1 MQCHKWLPTA
11 YWYSW
16 GSWALL
22 ALAKRGRARPSQKE
36 SNRKA
41 PDRKAGAF
49 LLSGRVLKELFEVT
63 GADLVLEALEEEGV
77 DLIFGYP
84 GGANL
89 PIYQRLPE
97 HPKLK
102 HILVRH
108 EQGAAHMADG
118 YARACGRP
126 GVVFATS
133 GPGAL
138 NLVTGLCTAYMDSV
152 PMIAITGQV
161 NSTQVGRDA
170 FQESDVIGAT
180 SSVTKH
186 SYLVTDIA
194 QLPRVIHEAFHIATT
209 GRPGPVLIDICKD
222 VQMAEAESAPRAPF
236 RLAGYHLNGHVKLED
251 AKVAAQAL
259 ARAERPVILAGH
271 GVLLSHAEQAL
282 LDVAEKS
289 GVPVGTTL
297 LGIGGFP
304 VNHPLSLHMTGFMG
318 TGWCL
323 KAVQN
328 ADVLMMVGMRV
339 DDRVTARLADF
350 APKVTTFIH
359 VDIDGSEMGK
369 NVRPHI
375 ELVAD
380 ARNALEAILPHID
393 SVDERRG
400 AWLTQI
406 DAWREEHPLRY
417 THSNGHLQPQDVL
430 IDMYKR
436 CRNEAVVV
444 ADVGQ
449 NQIWAAL
456 WWNYDRPGLF
466 INSGGAG
473 TMGFALPAAIGAKFA
488 RPDLDVWCVAGEGG
502 FVMTAQELSVAV
514 EHQLDIKIVLLNN
527 FSLGMVR
534 QFQDDFYGGV
544 RSQVELTHIP
554 DFVKLADA
562 YGLPGVRVDKLADV
576 GPAMDAAVRTK
587 GPFLIDFRIDP
598 EANVYPIVP
607 LGESLNDFWEAPQ
620 Q

>member
-1 MQCHKWLPTA
+1 MI
-11 YWYSW
+11 
-16 GSWALL
+16 
-22 ALAKRGRARPSQKE
+22 
-36 SNRKA
+36 
-41 PDRKAGAF
+41 
-49 LLSGRVLKELFEVT
+49 
-63 GADLVLEALEEEGV
+63 LEALEREGV
-77 DLIFGYP
+77 EYIFGYP

-89 PIYQRLPE
+89 PIYQHLPE
-97 HPKLK
+97 HPRLK

-118 YARACGRP
+118 YARACGKP
-126 GVVFATS
+126 GIVFATS

-138 NLVTGLCTAYMDSV
+138 NLVTGLATAYMDSV

-161 NSTQVGRDA
+161 ASTQVGRDA
-170 FQESDVIGAT
+170 FQETDVIGAT

-186 SYLVTDIA
+186 SYLVTSID

-222 VQMAEAESAPRAPF
+222 VQQANAELITME
-236 RLAGYHLNGHVKLED
+236 RLDIPGYQLNGHVDLVRAGE
-251 AKVAAQAL
+251 AARAVAG
-259 ARAERPVILAGH
+259 AERPVILAGH
-271 GVLLSHAEQAL
+271 GVILSHAEAEL
-282 LDVAEKS
+282 REFAEKA
-289 GVPVGTTL
+289 GAPVGTTL
-297 LGIGGFP
+297 LGVGAFP

-318 TGWCL
+318 TGWNL

-350 APKVTTFIH
+350 APKVKTFIH
-359 VDIDGSEMGK
+359 IDIDGSEMGK

-380 ARNALEAILPHID
+380 AKNALEAMTPEIGELH
-393 SVDERRG
+393 EGRG
-400 AWLTQI
+400 QWFSQI
-406 DAWREEHPLRY
+406 DAWREEHPLKY

-430 IDMYKR
+430 IDMYRR
-436 CRNEAVVV
+436 CRGEAIVV

-466 INSGGAG
+466 LNSGGSG

-488 RPDLDVWCVAGEGG
+488 RPDKAVWCVAGEGG

-514 EHQLDIKIVLLNN
+514 EHQLDVKIVLLNN

-544 RSQVELTHIP
+544 RSQSDLTHMP

-562 YGLPGVRVDKLADV
+562 YGLPAIRVDRFEEI
-576 GPAMDAAVRTK
+576 GPAMDAAEKTK

-607 LGESLNDFWEAPQ
+607 LGKSLNDFWEAPESNA
-620 Q
+620 

>member
-1 MQCHKWLPTA
+1 M
-11 YWYSW
+11 
-16 GSWALL
+16 
-22 ALAKRGRARPSQKE
+22 
-36 SNRKA
+36 
-41 PDRKAGAF
+41 
-49 LLSGRVLKELFEVT
+49 
-63 GADLVLEALEEEGV
+63 VLEALEREGV
-77 DLIFGYP
+77 DYIFGYP

-89 PIYQRLPE
+89 PIYQHLHE
-97 HPKLK
+97 FPKLK

-152 PMIAITGQV
+152 PMVAITGQV
-161 NSTQVGRDA
+161 VSTQVGRDA

-186 SYLVTDIA
+186 SYLVTKID

-222 VQMAEAESAPRAPF
+222 VQQAEAERVTPD
-236 RLAGYHLNGHVKLED
+236 RLEIPGYKLNGHVSLER
-251 AKVAAQAL
+251 AQHAAEAL
-259 ARAERPVILAGH
+259 SKAERPVILAGH
-271 GVLLSHAEQAL
+271 GVLLSHAEAQL
-282 LDVAEKS
+282 QELAEATAT
-289 GVPVGTTL
+289 PVGTTL
-297 LGIGGFP
+297 LGIGAFP
-304 VNHPLSLHMTGFMG
+304 VKHPLSLHMTGFMG
-318 TGWCL
+318 TGWNL

-328 ADVLMMVGMRV
+328 ADLLMMVGMRV

-350 APKVTTFIH
+350 APKVKTFIH
-359 VDIDGSEMGK
+359 IDIDGSEMGK

-380 ARNALEAILPHID
+380 AKQALGAMRTHIG
-393 SVDERRG
+393 SLNEGR
-400 AWLTQI
+400 AEWLNQI
-406 DAWREEHPLRY
+406 DRWREEHPLRY
-417 THSNGHLQPQDVL
+417 KHSNGQLQPQDVL
-430 IDMYKR
+430 VDMYR
-436 CRNEAVVV
+436 RAHSEAIVV

-473 TMGFALPAAIGAKFA
+473 TMGFALPAALGAKFA
-488 RPDLDVWCVAGEGG
+488 RPDLPVWCVAGEGG

-514 EHQLDIKIVLLNN
+514 EHQLDVKIVLLNN

-544 RSQVELTHIP
+544 RSQVDLTHMP
-554 DFVKLADA
+554 DFVKLSEA
-562 YGLPGVRVDKLADV
+562 YGMPAIRVEKFEDIA
-576 GPAMDAAVRTK
+576 PAFDAAERTR

-607 LGESLNDFWEAPQ
+607 LGKSLNEFWEMPEK
-620 Q
+620 

>member
-1 MQCHKWLPTA
+1 MI
-11 YWYSW
+11 
-16 GSWALL
+16 
-22 ALAKRGRARPSQKE
+22 
-36 SNRKA
+36 
-41 PDRKAGAF
+41 
-49 LLSGRVLKELFEVT
+49 
-63 GADLVLEALEEEGV
+63 LEALEREGV
-77 DLIFGYP
+77 EYIFGYP

-89 PIYQRLPE
+89 PIYQHLHE
-97 HPKLK
+97 HPKVK

-118 YARACGRP
+118 YARACGKP

-138 NLVTGLCTAYMDSV
+138 NLVTGLATAYMDSV

-161 NSTQVGRDA
+161 ASTQVGRDA
-170 FQESDVIGAT
+170 FQETDVIGAT

-186 SYLVTDIA
+186 SYLVTHIS

-222 VQMAEAESAPRAPF
+222 VQQADAERITPE
-236 RLAGYHLNGHVKLED
+236 RLEIPGYQLNGHVDLDHARE
-251 AKVAAQAL
+251 AARAL
-259 ARAERPVILAGH
+259 AGAERPVILAGH
-271 GVLLSHAEQAL
+271 GVLLSRAEPEL
-282 LDVAEKS
+282 RTFAEKA
-289 GVPVGTTL
+289 GAPVGTTL
-297 LGIGGFP
+297 LGIGAFP

-318 TGWCL
+318 TGWNL

-350 APKVTTFIH
+350 APKVKTFIH
-359 VDIDGSEMGK
+359 IDIDGSEMGK

-380 ARNALEAILPHID
+380 ARNALEAMTPHV
-393 SVDERRG
+393 SALHEGRG
-400 AWLTQI
+400 RWLSQI
-406 DAWREEHPLRY
+406 DAWREEHPLKY
-417 THSNGHLQPQDVL
+417 THSNGRLQPQDVL
-430 IDMYKR
+430 IDMYRR
-436 CRNEAVVV
+436 CHNDAIVV

-456 WWNYDRPGLF
+456 WWNYDRPGMFL
-466 INSGGAG
+466 NSGGSG
-473 TMGFALPAAIGAKFA
+473 TMGFALPAAIGAKFG
-488 RPDLDVWCVAGEGG
+488 RPDKAVWCVAGEGG

-514 EHQLDIKIVLLNN
+514 EHQLDVKIVLLNN

-544 RSQVELTHIP
+544 RSQSDLTHMP
-554 DFVKLADA
+554 DFVKLSDA
-562 YGLPGVRVDKLADV
+562 YGMPAIRVDKFEEIA
-576 GPAMDAAVRTK
+576 PALDAAEKTK

-607 LGESLNDFWEAPQ
+607 LGKSLNDFWEAPN
-620 Q
+620 

>member
-1 MQCHKWLPTA
+1 
-11 YWYSW
+11 
-16 GSWALL
+16 
-22 ALAKRGRARPSQKE
+22 
-36 SNRKA
+36 
-41 PDRKAGAF
+41 
-49 LLSGRVLKELFEVT
+49 VT
-63 GADLVLEALEEEGV
+63 GADLVLEALEDEGV

-222 VQMAEAESAPRAPF
+222 VQMAEAERTPRAPF
-236 RLAGYHLNGHVKLED
+236 SLAGYHLNGHVQLED
-251 AKVAAQAL
+251 ARIAAQAL
-259 ARAERPVILAGH
+259 AKAERPVILAGH

-282 LDVAEKS
+282 LDVAEKA

-380 ARNALEAILPHID
+380 ARNALEAMLPHID
-393 SVDERRG
+393 SVDQGRG

-576 GPAMDAAVRTK
+576 GPAMDAAQRTK

-607 LGESLNDFWEAPQ
+607 LGKSLNDFWEAPQ

>member
-1 MQCHKWLPTA
+1 MI
-11 YWYSW
+11 
-16 GSWALL
+16 
-22 ALAKRGRARPSQKE
+22 
-36 SNRKA
+36 
-41 PDRKAGAF
+41 
-49 LLSGRVLKELFEVT
+49 
-63 GADLVLEALEEEGV
+63 LEALEREGV
-77 DLIFGYP
+77 EHIFGYP

-89 PIYQRLPE
+89 PIYQHLPE
-97 HPKLK
+97 HPRLK
-102 HILVRH
+102 HVLVRH

-118 YARACGRP
+118 YARASGRP

-161 NSTQVGRDA
+161 PSTVVGRDA

-186 SYLVTDIA
+186 SYLVTSID

-209 GRPGPVLIDICKD
+209 GRPGPVLIDICRD
-222 VQMAEAESAPRAPF
+222 VQQANAERVTPE
-236 RLAGYHLNGHVKLED
+236 RLEIPGYKLNGHVDLD
-251 AKVAAQAL
+251 GARQAAEAL
-259 ARAERPVILAGH
+259 SSAERPVILAGH
-271 GVLLSHAEQAL
+271 GVILSHAESQL
-282 LDVAEKS
+282 QSVAEAA
-289 GVPVGTTL
+289 VTPVGTTL

-304 VNHPLSLHMTGFMG
+304 VKHPLSLHMTGFMG
-318 TGWCL
+318 TGYCL

-339 DDRVTARLADF
+339 DDRVTAKLAEF
-350 APKVTTFIH
+350 APKVKTFIH

-380 ARNALEAILPHID
+380 AKAALGAILPHID
-393 SVDERRG
+393 GVNESRR

-406 DAWREEHPLRY
+406 DRWREEHPLRY
-417 THSNGHLQPQDVL
+417 KHSNGQLQPQDVL
-430 IDMYKR
+430 LDMYR
-436 CRNEAVVV
+436 RANNEAIVV

-473 TMGFALPAAIGAKFA
+473 TMGFALPAAIGAKFG
-488 RPDLDVWCVAGEGG
+488 RPDVPVWCVAGEGG

-514 EHQLDIKIVLLNN
+514 EHQLDVKVVLLNN

-544 RSQVELTHIP
+544 RSQVDLTHMP
-554 DFVKLADA
+554 DFVKLAEA
-562 YGLPGVRVDKLADV
+562 YGMPALRVDRFDDIA
-576 GPAMDAAVRTK
+576 PSFDAAQRTK

-607 LGESLNDFWEAPQ
+607 IGKSLNEFWEHPES
-620 Q
+620 

>member
-1 MQCHKWLPTA
+1 MKL
-11 YWYSW
+11 
-16 GSWALL
+16 
-22 ALAKRGRARPSQKE
+22 
-36 SNRKA
+36 
-41 PDRKAGAF
+41 
-49 LLSGRVLKELFEVT
+49 T
-63 GADLVLEALEEEGV
+63 GADMVLEALEQEGV

-89 PIYQRLPE
+89 PIYQRLPD

-186 SYLVTDIA
+186 SYLVTHLS
-194 QLPRVIHEAFHIATT
+194 QLPHVIHEAFHIATT

-222 VQMAEAESAPRAPF
+222 VQMAEAERIPRKTVDIP
-236 RLAGYHLNGHVKLED
+236 GYHLNGHVQLD
-251 AKVAAQAL
+251 RAQVAAAAL
-259 ARAERPVILAGH
+259 ANAERPVILAGH
-271 GVLLSHAEQAL
+271 GVLLSHAEEAL
-282 LDVAEKS
+282 LELAEKA

-297 LGIGGFP
+297 LGIGAFP

-339 DDRVTARLADF
+339 DDRVTAKLADF
-350 APKVTTFIH
+350 APKVKTFIH

-380 ARNALEAILPHID
+380 AKNALEAMLPHVV
-393 SVDERRG
+393 SVDEGRG

-436 CRNEAVVV
+436 CDNEAIVV

-488 RPDLDVWCVAGEGG
+488 RPDVPVWCVAGEGG

-514 EHQLDIKIVLLNN
+514 EHNLDIKIVLLNN

-544 RSQVELTHIP
+544 RSQVDLTHMP
-554 DFVKLADA
+554 DFVKLAEA
-562 YGLPGVRVDKLADV
+562 YGLPAVRVDKLADV
-576 GPAMDAAVRTK
+576 GPAMDAAERTK

-607 LGESLNDFWEAPQ
+607 LGKGLNEFWEAPIGE
-620 Q
+620 

>member
-1 MQCHKWLPTA
+1 MI
-11 YWYSW
+11 
-16 GSWALL
+16 
-22 ALAKRGRARPSQKE
+22 
-36 SNRKA
+36 
-41 PDRKAGAF
+41 
-49 LLSGRVLKELFEVT
+49 
-63 GADLVLEALEEEGV
+63 LEALEREGV
-77 DLIFGYP
+77 EYIFGYP

-89 PIYQRLPE
+89 PIYQHLHE

-118 YARACGRP
+118 YARACGKP

-138 NLVTGLCTAYMDSV
+138 NLVTGLATAYMDSV

-161 NSTQVGRDA
+161 ASTQVGRDA
-170 FQESDVIGAT
+170 FQETDVIGAT

-186 SYLVTDIA
+186 SYLVTNIA

-222 VQMAEAESAPRAPF
+222 VQQADAERVTPE
-236 RLAGYHLNGHVKLED
+236 RLEIPGYQLNGHVDLARARE
-251 AKVAAQAL
+251 AAHAL
-259 ARAERPVILAGH
+259 ANAERPVILAGH
-271 GVLLSHAEQAL
+271 GVLLSRAEPELRAF
-282 LDVAEKS
+282 AEKA
-289 GVPVGTTL
+289 GAPVGTTL
-297 LGIGGFP
+297 LGIGAFP

-318 TGWCL
+318 TGWNL

-350 APKVTTFIH
+350 APKVKTFIH
-359 VDIDGSEMGK
+359 IDIDGSEMGK

-380 ARNALEAILPHID
+380 ARNALEAMTPHVGALD
-393 SVDERRG
+393 AGRG
-400 AWLTQI
+400 KWLAQI
-406 DAWREEHPLRY
+406 DAWREEHPLKY
-417 THSNGHLQPQDVL
+417 THSNGRLQPQDVL

-436 CRNEAVVV
+436 CHSEAIVV

-456 WWNYDRPGLF
+456 WWNYDRPGMFL
-466 INSGGAG
+466 NSGGSG
-473 TMGFALPAAIGAKFA
+473 TMGFALPAAIGAKFG
-488 RPDLDVWCVAGEGG
+488 RPEKAVWCVAGEGG

-514 EHQLDIKIVLLNN
+514 EHQLDVKIVLLNN

-544 RSQVELTHIP
+544 RSQSELTHMP
-554 DFVKLADA
+554 DFVKLSDA
-562 YGLPGVRVDKLADV
+562 YGMPAIRVDKFEEI
-576 GPAMDAAVRTK
+576 GPAFDLAEKTK

-607 LGESLNDFWEAPQ
+607 LGKSLNDFWEAPN
-620 Q
+620 

>member
-1 MQCHKWLPTA
+1 MKL
-11 YWYSW
+11 
-16 GSWALL
+16 
-22 ALAKRGRARPSQKE
+22 
-36 SNRKA
+36 
-41 PDRKAGAF
+41 
-49 LLSGRVLKELFEVT
+49 T
-63 GADLVLEALEEEGV
+63 GADMVLEALEQEGV

-89 PIYQRLPE
+89 PIYQRLPD

-186 SYLVTDIA
+186 SYLVTHLS
-194 QLPRVIHEAFHIATT
+194 QLPHVIHEAFHIATT

-222 VQMAEAESAPRAPF
+222 VQMAEAERIPRKTVDIP
-236 RLAGYHLNGHVKLED
+236 GYHLNGHVQLD
-251 AKVAAQAL
+251 RAQVAAAAL
-259 ARAERPVILAGH
+259 ANAERPVILAGH
-271 GVLLSHAEQAL
+271 GVLLSHAEEAL
-282 LDVAEKS
+282 LELAEKA

-297 LGIGGFP
+297 LGIGAFP

-339 DDRVTARLADF
+339 DDRVTAKLADF
-350 APKVTTFIH
+350 APKVKTFIH

-380 ARNALEAILPHID
+380 AKNALEAMLPHVV
-393 SVDERRG
+393 SVDEGRG

-436 CRNEAVVV
+436 CDNEAIVV

-488 RPDLDVWCVAGEGG
+488 RPHVPVWCVAGEGG

-514 EHQLDIKIVLLNN
+514 EHNLDIKIVLLNN

-544 RSQVELTHIP
+544 RSQVDLTHMP
-554 DFVKLADA
+554 DFVKLAEA
-562 YGLPGVRVDKLADV
+562 YGLPAVRVDKLADV
-576 GPAMDAAVRTK
+576 GPAMDAAERTK

-607 LGESLNDFWEAPQ
+607 LGKGLNEFWEAPIGE
-620 Q
+620 

>member
-1 MQCHKWLPTA
+1 M
-11 YWYSW
+11 
-16 GSWALL
+16 
-22 ALAKRGRARPSQKE
+22 
-36 SNRKA
+36 
-41 PDRKAGAF
+41 
-49 LLSGRVLKELFEVT
+49 T
-63 GADLVLEALEEEGV
+63 GADMVLEALEREGV
-77 DLIFGYP
+77 ELIFGYP

-89 PIYQRLPE
+89 PIYQRLPG
-97 HPKLK
+97 HPKLR

-118 YARACGRP
+118 YARACGKP

-186 SYLVTDIA
+186 SYLVTKID

-222 VQMAEAESAPRAPF
+222 VQQAEAENVPPE
-236 RLAGYHLNGHVKLED
+236 RLEIPGYRLNGHVDLD
-251 AKVAAQAL
+251 RAKEAAIAL
-259 ARAERPVILAGH
+259 ATAERPVVLAGH
-271 GVLLSHAEQAL
+271 GVLLSHAEEAL
-282 LDVAEKS
+282 RELAERAA
-289 GVPVGTTL
+289 VPVGTTL
-297 LGIGGFP
+297 LGIGAFP

-318 TGWCL
+318 TGWNL

-339 DDRVTARLADF
+339 DDRVTAKLADF

-359 VDIDGSEMGK
+359 IDIDGSEMGK
-369 NVRPHI
+369 NVRPQI

-380 ARNALEAILPHID
+380 AKQALNAMLPHLPEPD
-393 SVDERRG
+393 KNRG
-400 AWLTQI
+400 TWLAQI

-436 CRNEAVVV
+436 CRNEAIVV

-466 INSGGAG
+466 LNSGGSG

-488 RPDLDVWCVAGEGG
+488 RPELPVWCVAGEGG

-514 EHQLDIKIVLLNN
+514 EHQLDVKIVLLNN

-544 RSQVELTHIP
+544 RSQVDLTHMP
-554 DFVKLADA
+554 DFVKLAEA
-562 YGLPGVRVDKLADV
+562 YGLPAMRVEKFSEIA
-576 GPAMDAAVRTK
+576 PAMDAAERTK

-607 LGESLNDFWEAPQ
+607 LGKSLNDFWEAPEQ
-620 Q
+620 

>member
-1 MQCHKWLPTA
+1 M
-11 YWYSW
+11 
-16 GSWALL
+16 
-22 ALAKRGRARPSQKE
+22 
-36 SNRKA
+36 
-41 PDRKAGAF
+41 
-49 LLSGRVLKELFEVT
+49 
-63 GADLVLEALEEEGV
+63 VLEALEREGV
-77 DLIFGYP
+77 EYIFGYP

-89 PIYQRLPE
+89 PIYQRLAG
-97 HPKLK
+97 HPALK

-118 YARACGRP
+118 YARACGKA

-152 PMIAITGQV
+152 PMVAITGQV
-161 NSTQVGRDA
+161 NSNQVGRDA

-186 SYLVTDIA
+186 SYLVTSID
-194 QLPRVIHEAFHIATT
+194 QLPRVVHEAFHIATT

-222 VQMAEAESAPRAPF
+222 VQMAEAERVTPE
-236 RLAGYHLNGHVKLED
+236 RLEIPGYRLNGHVDLHD
-251 AKVAAQAL
+251 ARIAAQAL
-259 ARAERPVILAGH
+259 AGAERPVILAGH
-271 GVLLSHAEQAL
+271 GVLLSHAEPEL
-282 LDVAEKS
+282 LKFAEKA

-297 LGIGGFP
+297 LGIGAFP
-304 VNHPLSLHMTGFMG
+304 VDHPLSLHMTGFMG
-318 TGWCL
+318 TGWNL

-328 ADVLMMVGMRV
+328 ADVLMFVGMRV

-350 APKVTTFIH
+350 APNVKTFIH

-380 ARNALEAILPHID
+380 ARLALEAMASHVGQVHPG
-393 SVDERRG
+393 RG
-400 AWLTQI
+400 TWFAQI

-417 THSNGHLQPQDVL
+417 TRSNGHLQPQDVL
-430 IDMYKR
+430 VDMYRR
-436 CRNEAVVV
+436 CRSEAIVV

-456 WWNYDRPGLF
+456 WWNYDKPGLF

-473 TMGFALPAAIGAKFA
+473 TMGFALPAAIGAKFG
-488 RPDLDVWCVAGEGG
+488 RPDKAVWCVACEGG
-502 FVMTAQELSVAV
+502 FVMTSQELSVAV

-544 RSQVELTHIP
+544 RSQVDLTHMP
-554 DFVKLADA
+554 DFVKLAEA
-562 YGLPGVRVDKLADV
+562 YGLPAVRVDKLSDV
-576 GPAMDAAVRTK
+576 GPALDAAERTR

-607 LGESLNDFWEAPQ
+607 LGKSLNDFWEAPTK
-620 Q
+620 

>member
-1 MQCHKWLPTA
+1 MI
-11 YWYSW
+11 
-16 GSWALL
+16 
-22 ALAKRGRARPSQKE
+22 
-36 SNRKA
+36 
-41 PDRKAGAF
+41 
-49 LLSGRVLKELFEVT
+49 
-63 GADLVLEALEEEGV
+63 LEALEREGV
-77 DLIFGYP
+77 EFIFGYP

-89 PIYQRLPE
+89 PIYQHLPE

-118 YARACGRP
+118 YARACGKP

-138 NLVTGLCTAYMDSV
+138 NLVTGLATAYMDSV

-161 NSTQVGRDA
+161 ASTQVGRDA
-170 FQESDVIGAT
+170 FQETDVIGAT

-186 SYLVTDIA
+186 SYLVTNID
-194 QLPRVIHEAFHIATT
+194 QLPRVIHEAFHIAST

-222 VQMAEAESAPRAPF
+222 VQQASAERINTE
-236 RLAGYHLNGHVKLED
+236 RLDIPGYQLNGHVNLDHARE
-251 AKVAAQAL
+251 AARAVAN
-259 ARAERPVILAGH
+259 AERPVILAGH
-271 GVLLSHAEQAL
+271 GVILSHAEAEL
-282 LDVAEKS
+282 REFAEKA
-289 GVPVGTTL
+289 GAPVGTTL
-297 LGIGGFP
+297 LGIGAFP

-318 TGWCL
+318 TGWNL

-350 APKVTTFIH
+350 APKVKTFIH
-359 VDIDGSEMGK
+359 IDIDGSEMGK

-380 ARNALEAILPHID
+380 AKNALEAMTPHIG
-393 SVDERRG
+393 ELHEGRG
-400 AWLTQI
+400 QWFSQI
-406 DAWREEHPLRY
+406 DAWREEHPLKY

-430 IDMYKR
+430 IDMYRR
-436 CRNEAVVV
+436 CRSEAIVV

-466 INSGGAG
+466 LNSGGSG
-473 TMGFALPAAIGAKFA
+473 TMGFALPAAIGAKIG
-488 RPDLDVWCVAGEGG
+488 RPDADVWCVAGEGG

-544 RSQVELTHIP
+544 RSQSELTHMP

-562 YGLPGVRVDKLADV
+562 YGMPAVRVDTFEEI
-576 GPAMDAAVRTK
+576 GPALDAAERTK

-607 LGESLNDFWEAPQ
+607 LGKGLNDFWEAPDK
-620 Q
+620 

>member
-1 MQCHKWLPTA
+1 MI
-11 YWYSW
+11 
-16 GSWALL
+16 
-22 ALAKRGRARPSQKE
+22 
-36 SNRKA
+36 
-41 PDRKAGAF
+41 
-49 LLSGRVLKELFEVT
+49 
-63 GADLVLEALEEEGV
+63 LEALEREGV
-77 DLIFGYP
+77 EYIFGYP

-89 PIYQRLPE
+89 PIYQHLLE
-97 HPKLK
+97 FPKLK

-118 YARACGRP
+118 YARACGKP

-152 PMIAITGQV
+152 PMVAITGQV
-161 NSTQVGRDA
+161 VSTQVGRDA

-186 SYLVTDIA
+186 SYLVTKID

-222 VQMAEAESAPRAPF
+222 VQQAQAERVTPE
-236 RLAGYHLNGHVKLED
+236 RLEIPGYKLNGHVDLEL
-251 AKVAAQAL
+251 AKRAADVL
-259 ARAERPVILAGH
+259 AAAERPVMLAGH
-271 GVLLSHAEQAL
+271 GVLLSHAENQL
-282 LDVAEKS
+282 IDLAEKA
-289 GVPVGTTL
+289 GVPTGTTL
-297 LGIGGFP
+297 LGIGAFP

-318 TGWCL
+318 TGWNL

-339 DDRVTARLADF
+339 DDRVTAKLADF
-350 APKVTTFIH
+350 APKVKTFIH

-369 NVRPHI
+369 NVRSHI

-380 ARNALEAILPHID
+380 AKQALEAVIPH
-393 SVDERRG
+393 VGKLNEGRG
-400 AWLTQI
+400 QWLAQI

-417 THSNGHLQPQDVL
+417 NRSNGHLQPQDVL

-436 CRNEAVVV
+436 CRNEAIVV

-466 INSGGAG
+466 LNSGGSG

-488 RPDLDVWCVAGEGG
+488 RPELPVYCVAGEGG

-514 EHQLDIKIVLLNN
+514 EHQVDVKIVLLNN

-544 RSQVELTHIP
+544 RSQVDLTHMP
-554 DFVKLADA
+554 DFVKLCEA
-562 YGLPGVRVDKLADV
+562 YGLPAVRVDKLSEVAGAFDK
-576 GPAMDAAVRTK
+576 AEKTR

-607 LGESLNDFWEAPQ
+607 LGKSLNDFWEAPEQ
-620 Q
+620 

>member
-1 MQCHKWLPTA
+1 VVE
-11 YWYSW
+11 
-16 GSWALL
+16 
-22 ALAKRGRARPSQKE
+22 QK
-36 SNRKA
+36 
-41 PDRKAGAF
+41 
-49 LLSGRVLKELFEVT
+49 VT
-63 GADLVLEALEEEGV
+63 GADMVLEALEREGV
-77 DLIFGYP
+77 ELIFGYP

-89 PIYQRLPE
+89 PIYQRLPT

-118 YARACGRP
+118 YARACGKP

-186 SYLVTDIA
+186 SYLVTKID

-222 VQMAEAESAPRAPF
+222 VQQAEAESIPRE
-236 RLAGYHLNGHVKLED
+236 RLEIPGYKLNGHVDLD
-251 AKVAAQAL
+251 RAKEAAIAL
-259 ARAERPVILAGH
+259 ATAERPVVLAGH
-271 GVLLSHAEQAL
+271 GVILSHAEEAL
-282 LDVAEKS
+282 RELAERAA
-289 GVPVGTTL
+289 VPVGTTL
-297 LGIGGFP
+297 LGIGAFP

-318 TGWCL
+318 TGWNL

-339 DDRVTARLADF
+339 DDRVTAKLADF
-350 APKVTTFIH
+350 APQVKTFIH

-369 NVRPHI
+369 NVRPQI

-380 ARNALEAILPHID
+380 AKQAINAILPHLP
-393 SVDERRG
+393 EPEKGRG
-400 AWLTQI
+400 TWLAQI

-436 CRNEAVVV
+436 CRNEAIVV

-466 INSGGAG
+466 LNSGGSG

-488 RPDLDVWCVAGEGG
+488 RPELPVWCVAGEGG

-514 EHQLDIKIVLLNN
+514 EHQLDVKIVLLNN

-544 RSQVELTHIP
+544 RSQVDLTHMP
-554 DFVKLADA
+554 DFVKLAEA
-562 YGLPGVRVDKLADV
+562 YGLPAMRVEKFSEIA
-576 GPAMDAAVRTK
+576 PAMDAAERTK

-607 LGESLNDFWEAPQ
+607 LGKSLNDFWEAPENA
-620 Q
+620 

>member
-1 MQCHKWLPTA
+1 M
-11 YWYSW
+11 
-16 GSWALL
+16 
-22 ALAKRGRARPSQKE
+22 
-36 SNRKA
+36 
-41 PDRKAGAF
+41 
-49 LLSGRVLKELFEVT
+49 
-63 GADLVLEALEEEGV
+63 VLEALEREGV
-77 DLIFGYP
+77 ELIFGYP

-89 PIYQRLPE
+89 PIYQRLPG

-186 SYLVTDIA
+186 SYLVTNIK

-222 VQMAEAESAPRAPF
+222 VQQAEAENVPPERLEIPGYKPNGHADLGQAKAAAIA
-236 RLAGYHLNGHVKLED
+236 LAG
-251 AKVAAQAL
+251 
-259 ARAERPVILAGH
+259 AERPVVLAGH
-271 GVLLSHAEQAL
+271 GVLLSHAESEL
-282 LDVAEKS
+282 REFAERAAA
-289 GVPVGTTL
+289 PVGTTL
-297 LGIGGFP
+297 LGIGAFP

-318 TGWCL
+318 TGWNL

-339 DDRVTARLADF
+339 DDRVTAKLADF
-350 APKVTTFIH
+350 APKVKTFIH
-359 VDIDGSEMGK
+359 IDIDGSEMGK
-369 NVRPHI
+369 NVRPQI

-380 ARNALEAILPHID
+380 AKQALDAMIPHLPEPEK
-393 SVDERRG
+393 SRG
-400 AWLTQI
+400 TWLAQI

-436 CRNEAVVV
+436 CRNEAIVV

-466 INSGGAG
+466 LNSGGSG

-488 RPDLDVWCVAGEGG
+488 RPELPVWCVAGEGG

-514 EHQLDIKIVLLNN
+514 EHQLDVKIVLLNN

-544 RSQVELTHIP
+544 RSQVDLTHMP
-554 DFVKLADA
+554 DFVKLAEA
-562 YGLPGVRVDKLADV
+562 YGLPAVRVDKFSEI
-576 GPAMDAAVRTK
+576 GPAMDAAERTK

-607 LGESLNDFWEAPQ
+607 LGKSLNDFWEAPDK
-620 Q
+620 

>member
-1 MQCHKWLPTA
+1 MI
-11 YWYSW
+11 
-16 GSWALL
+16 
-22 ALAKRGRARPSQKE
+22 
-36 SNRKA
+36 
-41 PDRKAGAF
+41 
-49 LLSGRVLKELFEVT
+49 
-63 GADLVLEALEEEGV
+63 LEALEREGV
-77 DLIFGYP
+77 EYIFGYP

-89 PIYQRLPE
+89 PIYQHLPE

-118 YARACGRP
+118 YARACGKP

-138 NLVTGLCTAYMDSV
+138 NLVTGLATAYMDSV

-161 NSTQVGRDA
+161 ASTQVGRDA
-170 FQESDVIGAT
+170 FQETDVIGAT

-186 SYLVTDIA
+186 SYLVTSID

-222 VQMAEAESAPRAPF
+222 VQQANAEPVSME
-236 RLAGYHLNGHVKLED
+236 RLDIPGYQLNGHVDLVRASE
-251 AKVAAQAL
+251 AAWAVAN
-259 ARAERPVILAGH
+259 AERPVILAGH
-271 GVLLSHAEQAL
+271 GVILSHAEAEL
-282 LDVAEKS
+282 REFAEKA

-297 LGIGGFP
+297 LGVGAFP

-318 TGWCL
+318 TGWNL

-350 APKVTTFIH
+350 APKVKTFIH
-359 VDIDGSEMGK
+359 IDIDGSEMGK

-380 ARNALEAILPHID
+380 AKNALEAMTPHIG
-393 SVDERRG
+393 ELHEGRG
-400 AWLTQI
+400 QWFAQI
-406 DAWREEHPLRY
+406 DAWREEHPLKY

-436 CRNEAVVV
+436 CRNEAIVV

-466 INSGGAG
+466 LNSGGSG
-473 TMGFALPAAIGAKFA
+473 TMGFALPAAIGAKFG
-488 RPDLDVWCVAGEGG
+488 RPDAAVWCVAGEGG

-544 RSQVELTHIP
+544 RSQSELSHMP

-562 YGLPGVRVDKLADV
+562 YGMPAVRVDRFEEI
-576 GPAMDAAVRTK
+576 GPAMDAAERTK
-587 GPFLIDFRIDP
+587 GPFLIDFRIDR

-607 LGESLNDFWEAPQ
+607 LGKGLNDFWEAPDK
-620 Q
+620 

>member
-1 MQCHKWLPTA
+1 M
-11 YWYSW
+11 
-16 GSWALL
+16 
-22 ALAKRGRARPSQKE
+22 
-36 SNRKA
+36 
-41 PDRKAGAF
+41 
-49 LLSGRVLKELFEVT
+49 
-63 GADLVLEALEEEGV
+63 VLEALEREGV
-77 DLIFGYP
+77 EYIFGYP

-89 PIYQRLPE
+89 PIYQHLHE
-97 HPKLK
+97 FPKLK

-118 YARACGRP
+118 YARAGGRP

-152 PMIAITGQV
+152 PIVAITGQV
-161 NSTQVGRDA
+161 VSTQVGRDA

-186 SYLVTDIA
+186 SYLVTKID

-222 VQMAEAESAPRAPF
+222 VQQAEAEPIAPE
-236 RLAGYHLNGHVKLED
+236 RLDIPGYRLNGHVNLDE
-251 AKVAAQAL
+251 ARRAAQAL
-259 ARAERPVILAGH
+259 SQAERPVILAGH
-271 GVLLSHAEQAL
+271 GVLLSHAEAQL
-282 LDVAEKS
+282 QDLAETAAA
-289 GVPVGTTL
+289 PVGTTL
-297 LGIGGFP
+297 LGIGAFP
-304 VNHPLSLHMTGFMG
+304 VKHPLSLHMTGFMG
-318 TGWCL
+318 TGWNL

-350 APKVTTFIH
+350 APKVKTFIH
-359 VDIDGSEMGK
+359 IDIDGSEMGK

-380 ARNALEAILPHID
+380 AKQALAAMRPHI
-393 SVDERRG
+393 G
-400 AWLTQI
+400 ALNGGRAEWLNQI
-406 DAWREEHPLRY
+406 DRWREEHPLRY
-417 THSNGHLQPQDVL
+417 KHSNGQLQPQDVL
-430 IDMYKR
+430 IDMYR
-436 CRNEAVVV
+436 RADSEAIVV

-473 TMGFALPAAIGAKFA
+473 TMGFALPAALGAKFA
-488 RPDLDVWCVAGEGG
+488 RPDLPVWCVAGEGG

-514 EHQLDIKIVLLNN
+514 EHQLDVKIVLLNN

-544 RSQVELTHIP
+544 RSQVDLTHMP
-554 DFVKLADA
+554 DFVKLSEA
-562 YGLPGVRVDKLADV
+562 YGM
-576 GPAMDAAVRTK
+576 PAMRVERFEDIAPAFDAAERTR

-607 LGESLNDFWEAPQ
+607 LGKSLNEFWEMPEK
-620 Q
+620 

>member
-1 MQCHKWLPTA
+1 
-11 YWYSW
+11 
-16 GSWALL
+16 
-22 ALAKRGRARPSQKE
+22 
-36 SNRKA
+36 
-41 PDRKAGAF
+41 
-49 LLSGRVLKELFEVT
+49 VT

-186 SYLVTDIA
+186 SYLVIDIA

-222 VQMAEAESAPRAPF
+222 VQMAEAERTPRAPF
-236 RLAGYHLNGHVKLED
+236 SLSGYHLNGHVNLDD
-251 AKVAAQAL
+251 AKIAAQAL
-259 ARAERPVILAGH
+259 AGAERPVILAGH

-282 LDVAEKS
+282 LDVAEKA

-350 APKVTTFIH
+350 APRVTTFIH

-393 SVDERRG
+393 SVDLGRG

-436 CRNEAVVV
+436 CRSEAVVV

-456 WWNYDRPGLF
+456 WWDYDRPGLF

-488 RPDLDVWCVAGEGG
+488 RPELDVWCVAGEGG

-576 GPAMDAAVRTK
+576 GPALDAAQRTK

-607 LGESLNDFWEAPQ
+607 LGKSLNDFWEAPQ